1 MAPSFITIDSNDM
14 DVDFSTPKP
23 VQAKR
28 TLLLAP
34 PSIATHEDK
43 LRGLFSTFDRST
55 TDLQMLDRLSAGV
68 VSLPATTYDLVLI
81 LTDTDGTRRS
91 EALKLLTRDVYTTLV
106 PAMKAGAKLQTQDS
120 ALNASDAMEA
130 VLAGL
135 VQSDN
140 GFEKPNFDPSA
151 AVPLKFGLKRKNK
164 PTPPTAVP
172 SIPTGLAA
180 PMGIDS
186 PATNHDRDEDDELI
200 NEDTLLSEED
210 LTRPIMPRMSTPAP
224 FQTLHIAFIQDSYH
238 LTPSLAPECQ
248 PKTGRRRRA
257 CKDCTCGLA
266 DKIEAEDKERRENA
280 DKELNVMKL
289 DTGDLTEL
297 DFTVEGKTGSC
308 GSCALG
314 DAFRCDGCPYMG
326 LPAFKPGQEVQI
338 LNDVAQL

>member
-34 PSIATHEDK
+34 PSIATQEDK
-43 LRGLFSTFDRST
+43 LRGLFSTFDRSI
-55 TDLQMLDRLSAGV
+55 TDLQMLDRLSAGL

-91 EALKLLTRDVYTTLV
+91 EALKLLTRDVYATLV
-106 PAMKAGAKLQTQDS
+106 PAMKPGAKLQTQDS

-140 GFEKPNFDPSA
+140 GFEKPSFDPSA
-151 AVPLKFGLKRKNK
+151 AVPLKFGLKKKNK

-172 SIPTGLAA
+172 TIPSFPTGFAA

-186 PATNHDRDEDDELI
+186 PTNHDRDDDDELI

-210 LTRPIMPRMSTPAP
+210 LTRPIMPP
-224 FQTLHIAFIQDSYH
+224 
-238 LTPSLAPECQ
+238 PECQ

-266 DKIEAEDKERRENA
+266 DKLEAEDKERRANA

-289 DTGDLTEL
+289 DTGDLAEL

>member
-1 MAPSFITIDSNDM
+1 MAPSFVTIDANDM
-14 DVDFSTPKP
+14 DVDFSSP
-23 VQAKR
+23 
-28 TLLLAP
+28 
-34 PSIATHEDK
+34 DK

-55 TDLQMLDRLSAGV
+55 TDLQMLDRLSTGV

-81 LTDTDGTRRS
+81 LTDTDGARRS
-91 EALKLLTRDVYTTLV
+91 EALQLLTRDVYATLV

-130 VLAGL
+130 ILAGL

-151 AVPLKFGLKRKNK
+151 AVPLKFGLKKKNK
-164 PTPPTAVP
+164 ATAPIAPTAVP
-172 SIPTGLAA
+172 SIPTGFAA
-180 PMGIDS
+180 PMGIDA
-186 PATNHDRDEDDELI
+186 PTNHDRDDDDELI

-210 LTRPIMPRMSTPAP
+210 LTRPIMPP
-224 FQTLHIAFIQDSYH
+224 
-238 LTPSLAPECQ
+238 PECQ

-266 DKIEAEDKERRENA
+266 DKLEAEDKERRANA

-289 DTGDLTEL
+289 DTGDLAEL

>member
-1 MAPSFITIDSNDM
+1 MKKTTMAPSFITIDANDM
-14 DVDFSTPKP
+14 DVDFSTTKP

-34 PSIATHEDK
+34 PSIATQEDK
-43 LRGLFSTFDRST
+43 LRDLFSTFDRST

-91 EALKLLTRDVYTTLV
+91 EALQLLTRNVYTTLV

-140 GFEKPNFDPSA
+140 GFEKPNFEPSA
-151 AVPLKFGLKRKNK
+151 AIPLKFGLKKKNK
-164 PTPPTAVP
+164 PTPTAVP
-172 SIPTGLAA
+172 SIPTGFAA

-186 PATNHDRDEDDELI
+186 PVTNHDRDEDDELI

-210 LTRPIMPRMSTPAP
+210 LTRPIMPP
-224 FQTLHIAFIQDSYH
+224 
-238 LTPSLAPECQ
+238 PECQ

-266 DKIEAEDKERRENA
+266 DKLEAEDKERRANA

-289 DTGDLTEL
+289 DTGDLNEL

>member
-1 MAPSFITIDSNDM
+1 MKKTTMAPSFITIDANDM
-14 DVDFSTPKP
+14 DVDFSTTKP

-34 PSIATHEDK
+34 PSIATQEDK
-43 LRGLFSTFDRST
+43 LRDLFSTFDRST

-91 EALKLLTRDVYTTLV
+91 EALQLLTRNVYTTLV

-140 GFEKPNFDPSA
+140 GFEKPNFEPSA
-151 AVPLKFGLKRKNK
+151 AVPLKFGLKKKNK
-164 PTPPTAVP
+164 PTPTAVP
-172 SIPTGLAA
+172 SIPTGFAA

-186 PATNHDRDEDDELI
+186 PVTNHDRDEDDELI

-210 LTRPIMPRMSTPAP
+210 LTRPIMPP
-224 FQTLHIAFIQDSYH
+224 
-238 LTPSLAPECQ
+238 PECQ

-266 DKIEAEDKERRENA
+266 DKLEAEDKERRANA

-289 DTGDLTEL
+289 DTGDLNEL

>member
-1 MAPSFITIDSNDM
+1 M

-34 PSIATHEDK
+34 PSIATQEDK
-43 LRGLFSTFDRST
+43 LRDLFSTFDRSI

-91 EALKLLTRDVYTTLV
+91 EALKLLTREVYATLV
-106 PAMKAGAKLQTQDS
+106 PSMKPGAKLQTQDS

-140 GFEKPNFDPSA
+140 GFEKPSFDPSA
-151 AVPLKFGLKRKNK
+151 AVPLKFGLKKKNK

-172 SIPTGLAA
+172 IIPSTGFAA

-186 PATNHDRDEDDELI
+186 PTNHDRDDDDELI

-210 LTRPIMPRMSTPAP
+210 LTRPIMPP
-224 FQTLHIAFIQDSYH
+224 
-238 LTPSLAPECQ
+238 PECQ

-257 CKDCTCGLA
+257 CKDCSCGLA
-266 DKIEAEDKERRENA
+266 DKLEAEDKERRANA

-289 DTGDLTEL
+289 DTGDLAEL

>member
-34 PSIATHEDK
+34 PSIATQEDK
-43 LRGLFSTFDRST
+43 LRDLFSTFDRSI

-91 EALKLLTRDVYTTLV
+91 EALKLLTRDVYATLV
-106 PAMKAGAKLQTQDS
+106 PSMKPGAKLQTQDS

-140 GFEKPNFDPSA
+140 GFEKPSFDPSA
-151 AVPLKFGLKRKNK
+151 AVPLKFGLKKKNK
-164 PTPPTAVP
+164 PTAPAAVP
-172 SIPTGLAA
+172 VTPSFPTGFAA

-186 PATNHDRDEDDELI
+186 PTNHDRDDDDELI

-210 LTRPIMPRMSTPAP
+210 LTRPIMPP
-224 FQTLHIAFIQDSYH
+224 
-238 LTPSLAPECQ
+238 PECQ

-266 DKIEAEDKERRENA
+266 DKLEAEDKERRANA

-289 DTGDLTEL
+289 DTGDLAEL

>member
-34 PSIATHEDK
+34 PSIATQEDK
-43 LRGLFSTFDRST
+43 LRDLFSAFDRSI

-91 EALKLLTRDVYTTLV
+91 EALKLLTREVYATLV

-151 AVPLKFGLKRKNK
+151 AVPLKFGLKKKNK

-172 SIPTGLAA
+172 VIPSFSTGFAA

-186 PATNHDRDEDDELI
+186 PTNHDRDDDDELI

-210 LTRPIMPRMSTPAP
+210 LTRPIMPP
-224 FQTLHIAFIQDSYH
+224 
-238 LTPSLAPECQ
+238 PECQ

-257 CKDCTCGLA
+257 CKDCSCGLA
-266 DKIEAEDKERRENA
+266 DKLEAEDKERRANA

-289 DTGDLTEL
+289 DTGDLAEL

>member
-34 PSIATHEDK
+34 PSIATQEDK
-43 LRGLFSTFDRST
+43 LRGLFSTFDRSI
-55 TDLQMLDRLSAGV
+55 TDLQMLDRLSAGL

-91 EALKLLTRDVYTTLV
+91 EALKLLTRDVYATLV

-120 ALNASDAMEA
+120 SLNASDAMEA
-130 VLAGL
+130 ILAGL

-140 GFEKPNFDPSA
+140 GFEKPSFDPSA
-151 AVPLKFGLKRKNK
+151 AVPLKFGLKKKNK
-164 PTPPTAVP
+164 PTAPAAVP
-172 SIPTGLAA
+172 VIPSFPTGFAA

-186 PATNHDRDEDDELI
+186 PTNHDRDDDDELI

-210 LTRPIMPRMSTPAP
+210 LTRPIMPP
-224 FQTLHIAFIQDSYH
+224 
-238 LTPSLAPECQ
+238 PECQ

-266 DKIEAEDKERRENA
+266 DKLEAEDKERRANA
-280 DKELNVMKL
+280 DKELNVLKL
-289 DTGDLTEL
+289 DTGDLAEL

>member
-1 MAPSFITIDSNDM
+1 MAPSFITIEANDM

-34 PSIATHEDK
+34 PSIATQEDK
-43 LRGLFSTFDRST
+43 LRDLFSTFDRST

-91 EALKLLTRDVYTTLV
+91 EALQLLTRNVYTTLV

-140 GFEKPNFDPSA
+140 GFEKPNFEPSA
-151 AVPLKFGLKRKNK
+151 AVPLKFGLKKKNK
-164 PTPPTAVP
+164 PTPTAVP
-172 SIPTGLAA
+172 SIPTGFAA

-210 LTRPIMPRMSTPAP
+210 LTRPIMPP
-224 FQTLHIAFIQDSYH
+224 
-238 LTPSLAPECQ
+238 PECQ

-266 DKIEAEDKERRENA
+266 DKLEAEDKERRANA

-289 DTGDLTEL
+289 DTGDLNEL

>member
-1 MAPSFITIDSNDM
+1 MAPSFVTIDANDM
-14 DVDFSTPKP
+14 DVDFSSPKP
-23 VQAKR
+23 VAKR

-34 PSIATHEDK
+34 PSIATQEDK

-55 TDLQMLDRLSAGV
+55 TDLQMLDRLSTGV
-68 VSLPATTYDLVLI
+68 VSLPATTYDLVLL
-81 LTDTDGTRRS
+81 LTDTDGSRRS
-91 EALKLLTRDVYTTLV
+91 EALQLLTRDVYATLV

-120 ALNASDAMEA
+120 ALNASDSMEA
-130 VLAGL
+130 ILAGL

-151 AVPLKFGLKRKNK
+151 AVPLKFGLKKKNK
-164 PTPPTAVP
+164 PTPTAVP
-172 SIPTGLAA
+172 SIPTGFAA
-180 PMGIDS
+180 PMGIDA
-186 PATNHDRDEDDELI
+186 PTNHDRDDDDELI

-210 LTRPIMPRMSTPAP
+210 LTRPIMPP
-224 FQTLHIAFIQDSYH
+224 
-238 LTPSLAPECQ
+238 PECQ

-266 DKIEAEDKERRENA
+266 DKLEAEDKERRANA
-280 DKELNVMKL
+280 DKELNVLKL
-289 DTGDLTEL
+289 DTGDLAEL
-297 DFTVEGKTGSC
+297 DFTVQGKTGSC

-338 LNDVAQL
+338 LNDVAQF

>member
-1 MAPSFITIDSNDM
+1 MAPSFVTIDANDM
-14 DVDFSTPKP
+14 DVDFSSPKP

-34 PSIATHEDK
+34 PSIATQEDK

-55 TDLQMLDRLSAGV
+55 TDLQMLDRLSRGV

-81 LTDTDGTRRS
+81 LTDTDGSRRS
-91 EALKLLTRDVYTTLV
+91 EALQLLTRDVYATLV
-106 PAMKAGAKLQTQDS
+106 PAMKAGAKLQSQDS
-120 ALNASDAMEA
+120 ALNASDSMEA
-130 VLAGL
+130 ILAGL

-151 AVPLKFGLKRKNK
+151 AVPLKFGLKKKNK
-164 PTPPTAVP
+164 PTPTAVP
-172 SIPTGLAA
+172 SIPTGFAA
-180 PMGIDS
+180 PMGIDV
-186 PATNHDRDEDDELI
+186 PTNHDRDDDDELI

-210 LTRPIMPRMSTPAP
+210 LTRPIMPP
-224 FQTLHIAFIQDSYH
+224 
-238 LTPSLAPECQ
+238 PECQ

-266 DKIEAEDKERRENA
+266 DKLEAEDKERRANA
-280 DKELNVMKL
+280 DKELNVLKL
-289 DTGDLTEL
+289 DTGDLAEL
-297 DFTVEGKTGSC
+297 DFTVQGKTGSC

-338 LNDVAQL
+338 LNDVAQF